1 MTVINVEK
9 EEINDFFKVLTD
21 ETRLQIIQLLR
32 DGELCV
38 CELQEELEMSQPSVS
53 YHLRQMVEAGFLL
66 RRREAGWTNYRLNP
80 ELPEQVD
87 KIREELGL
95 YEGGFE
101 TTLKETKKRPCS

>member
-1 MTVINVEK
+1 MKK
-9 EEINDFFKVLTD
+9 ENIKNFFKVLTD

-66 RRREAGWTNYRLNP
+66 RRRKSGWTNYRLNP
-80 ELPEQVD
+80 DLPEQLD
-87 KIREELGL
+87 KIIEQLGL
-95 YEGGFE
+95 HEDGFD
-101 TTLKETKKRPCS
+101 TTLK